1 MATTFYITS
10 GKGGTGKSTFT
21 ANLGLTFAI
30 KGKKVILLDMNM
42 GMRDL
47 DLYIGVQNNAI
58 FDVYD
63 VIMRTC
69 EPDDAI
75 LNSGINK
82 NLFIIPAHQGK
93 EWIDISME
101 DINEL
106 IDHLAKSFDIIIMD
120 GAPGINSAVDICVEA
135 ANHVIMITTPDYAA
149 IRDADALEDFLIRK
163 EIFNR
168 HYIVNKVM
176 PELEQTG
183 CEPKLSEIDGR
194 FRSELLGVIMDDR
207 NIRAS
212 CNLGIPIVLKRNTYI
227 SKNFDKIADR
237 LIEEILE

>member
-21 ANLGLTFAI
+21 VNLGLTFAL

-47 DLYIGVQNNAI
+47 DLYVGVQNNAI

-75 LNSGINK
+75 LNSEINK
-82 NLFIIPAHQGK
+82 NLYIIPAHQGK
-93 EWIDISME
+93 DWIDISKG
-101 DINEL
+101 DVHEL
-106 IDHLAKSFDIIIMD
+106 IGHLNKSFDVIIMD
-120 GAPGINSAVDICVEA
+120 GAPGINSAVEICVEA
-135 ANHVIMITTPDYAA
+135 ADQIIMVTTPDYAA

-168 HYIVNKVM
+168 HYIVNRVM

-183 CEPKLSEIDGR
+183 CEPKLSEIDNR
-194 FRSELLGVIMDDR
+194 FRSELLGVIMEDK

-212 CNLGIPIVLKRNTYI
+212 CNVGIPIVLKRDTYI
-227 SKNFDKIADR
+227 AKNFDRIADR
-237 LIEEILE
+237 LIEELLA